1 MNILVIGN
9 GFDLAHGLPT
19 KYGDFLE
26 FCERVKRI
34 YDFSDDVSLSDYKS
48 KYIANWKMNDYIK
61 NALLDAFENRK
72 YHPNSVRISNKAMN
86 ELYEHIRE
94 NT

>member
-26 FCERVKRI
+26 FCGGIRNN
-34 YDFSDDVSLSDYKS
+34 Y
-48 KYIANWKMNDYIK
+48 
-61 NALLDAFENRK
+61 
-72 YHPNSVRISNKAMN
+72 NSCI
-86 ELYEHIRE
+86 
-94 NT
+94 

>member
-26 FCERVKRI
+26 FIKVIRQVVKVH
-34 YDFSDDVSLSDYKS
+34 DKES
-48 KYIANWKMNDYIK
+48 
-61 NALLDAFENRK
+61 
-72 YHPNSVRISNKAMN
+72 
-86 ELYEHIRE
+86 
-94 NT
+94 